1 MAPLTDYETL
11 ARLVSAHMTR
21 GVVTNTMVSQEEYAG
36 DLAAGTLEAR
46 ETPAGLLL
54 LRQRPT
60 HIRLQFYLND
70 LSVPLG
76 TALPSPTVTEIAFRP
91 RDVKLQQAVDYLRHQ
106 GFAPVLERVRLSRP
120 AGEAPLPDRPLTR
133 PTQSAPVLAFLQENF
148 SSLTGCLPTEGEL
161 DDLLAQGR
169 VLTLE
174 ENGEIL
180 GLLHFALTG
189 NTGEIRH
196 LAVRAD
202 RRGEGLTRP
211 LLAGYLQAAAGGKSI
226 VWTRHDHLSAQAAYG
241 RFGFVPD
248 GRRAAVL
255 CHQR

>member
-60 HIRLQFYLND
+60 HVRLQFYLND

-91 RDVKLQQAVDYLRHQ
+91 RDVTLQQAVDYLRRQ

-161 DDLLAQGR
+161 ADLLAQGAD
-169 VLTLE
+169 
-174 ENGEIL
+174 L
-180 GLLHFALTG
+180 GR
-189 NTGEIRH
+189 E
-196 LAVRAD
+196 
-202 RRGEGLTRP
+202 RRDPRP
-211 LLAGYLQAAAGGKSI
+211 APLCPDGKHRRDPPSGGPGRPPGRGIDPSPAGGVSP
-226 VWTRHDHLSAQAAYG
+226 G
-241 RFGFVPD
+241 RS
-248 GRRAAVL
+248 RRQKHRLDPPRSSERPSCLWPLWL
-255 CHQR
+255 CPCAINAEKEGIP